1 MPTMEI
7 NTTMESN
14 TFHGSVIKGVNQL
27 PKALK
32 ASSTANVTVKTY
44 SMILRF
50 EAIWLSSSGSAC
62 ASMMAVM
69 KDAKI
74 TSPRMYW
81 VKLAWY
87 MSRHFRCSRV
97 IESGC
102 VSFQTRCLAAATV
115 WQARGRQCQQG
126 GGSCAA
132 KEISRN
138 RVTGLDES
146 TRCEVRGV
154 LSRTRGP

>member
-32 ASSTANVTVKTY
+32 ASSTV
-44 SMILRF
+44 
-50 EAIWLSSSGSAC
+50 
-62 ASMMAVM
+62 MAVM